1 MKMIRLTSKLSKHVF
16 TASESIRPIS
26 ANAPAQCSASPSV
39 SSEFS
44 NDADA
49 FFMLILGKPGGGKGT
64 ISKKIL
70 QDFPTFK
77 HLSTG
82 DLLRQHV
89 RDKTEIGV
97 EAKKHMDEGGL
108 VPNEVMIEL
117 VLEDASRELTNG
129 NSLLL
134 DGFPRTL
141 EQAAA
146 LDERIEV
153 DLVVD
158 LNVPTETIIERISD
172 RWIHPAS
179 GRVYNYSYNPP
190 KVRGKD
196 DETGEDLVQR
206 DDDKPLTVRKR
217 LDAYDEVT
225 SPLINYYAERRILNT
240 FSGTM
245 SDTIYPDV
253 KKWLVE
259 KMED

>member
-1 MKMIRLTSKLSKHVF
+1 VEQQADYLTFSRILKSYRIQPNMIRLTSNLSRHAV
-16 TASESIRPIS
+16 TAREHSMQDFVKCRSIRRK
-26 ANAPAQCSASPSV
+26 SASPSV
-39 SSEFS
+39 STDFS
-44 NDADA
+44 TATDAH
-49 FFMLILGKPGGGKGT
+49 FMLILGKPGGGKGT

-89 RDKTEIGV
+89 REKTEIGV

-108 VPNEVMIEL
+108 VPNELMIEL
-117 VLEDASRELTNG
+117 VLEDASRELDNG

-146 LDERIEV
+146 LDERLEL

-172 RWIHPAS
+172 RYVLPYLRFLSI
-179 GRVYNYSYNPP
+179 
-190 KVRGKD
+190 
-196 DETGEDLVQR
+196 Q
-206 DDDKPLTVRKR
+206 
-217 LDAYDEVT
+217 
-225 SPLINYYAERRILNT
+225 I
-240 FSGTM
+240 F
-245 SDTIYPDV
+245 
-253 KKWLVE
+253 
-259 KMED
+259 